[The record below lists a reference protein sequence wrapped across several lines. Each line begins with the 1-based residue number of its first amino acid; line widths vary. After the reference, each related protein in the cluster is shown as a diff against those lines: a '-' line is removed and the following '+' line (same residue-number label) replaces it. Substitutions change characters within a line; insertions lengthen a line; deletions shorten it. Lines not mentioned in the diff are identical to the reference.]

1 MPKFS
6 VMLLQEV
13 SVVVDVEA
21 DSVEEARELAE
32 ANAPAVTNIS
42 TEWEESGECRSYSVY
57 DENNNRVWSEKDGEG

>member
-21 DSVEEARELAE
+21 DTVEEARELAE
-32 ANAPAVTNIS
+32 ESAPPVTNIS
-42 TEWEESGECRSYSVY
+42 LEWEESGECHAYSVY